1 MVWIMNEKSLGTR
14 DKLRQ
19 EIVAT
24 QQAFHHLLDSLP
36 DEALSQPS
44 SNPAWTVGQVLYHM
58 SIAPRLMILDVQMF
72 SGKRW
77 IYRLMPCL
85 MPKRVFNWLNVRLT
99 RYGARHISRQFL
111 SDEYDRA
118 HTTILQVLDTQSEAD
133 FARSMSYPD
142 WDVLL
147 SGEVTM
153 EYLFGYIK
161 RHFDSHKIQIVDAFN
176 RRKEDVNE
184 PPTLN

>member
-1 MVWIMNEKSLGTR
+1 MNDKSFTTR
-14 DKLRQ
+14 ERLHQ
-19 EIVAT
+19 EIEAT
-24 QQAFHHLLDSLP
+24 QQAFHSLLDSLP
-36 DEALSQPS
+36 DGAFSQPS
-44 SNPAWTVGQVLYHM
+44 SNPAWTIGQVLYHM
-58 SIAPRLMILDVQMF
+58 SIAPRLMILDVQMI

-77 IYRLMPCL
+77 IYRLLPYL

-99 RYGARHISRQFL
+99 RYGARHITRQFL

-118 HTTILQVLDTQSEAD
+118 HTTILQVLDTLSEAD
-133 FARSMSYPD
+133 FAKSLPYPD

-161 RHFDSHKIQIVDAFN
+161 RHFDSHKIQIEDAFD
-176 RRKEDVNE
+176 RRKENVNE

>member
-1 MVWIMNEKSLGTR
+1 MNDESVSTR
-14 DKLRQ
+14 DRLRL

-24 QQAFHHLLDSLP
+24 HQAFHRLLASLP
-36 DEALSQPS
+36 DEAFSQPS
-44 SNPAWTVGQVLYHM
+44 SNPAWTNGQILYHM
-58 SIAPRLMILDVQMF
+58 SIAPRLMILDVQMI

-77 IYRLMPCL
+77 IYRLLPYL
-85 MPKRVFNWLNVRLT
+85 MPERVFNWLNVRLT

-118 HTTILQVLDTQSEAD
+118 HTTILRVLDTLSEAD
-133 FARSMSYPD
+133 FAKSMPYPD

-161 RHFDSHKIQIVDAFN
+161 RHFDSHKIQIEDAFV

-184 PPTLN
+184 SPTLN